1 MRRQSL
7 KLRWP
12 ALVLGLTLLCSA
24 LPATSALAT
33 QPRITVVR
41 AVPIPA
47 QDTIVQKTIT
57 TSFDVTLAP
66 RNASGLSSFIA
77 SLSDTA
83 SANFHRFLTPR
94 AFAQRYGATA
104 SSVDAVRSYLRGYG
118 LRVGSLSTG
127 RLVLHVTGTTTN
139 IAHAFSARVE
149 TVRRADGVLAAQLA
163 TKGTLPSALAHDI
176 AGVAG
181 LSSVVQPSTN
191 IVHSHVS
198 SHVTAPIACADDG
211 GETSTTPNSLGG
223 YTAPQEAQLYGV
235 ASEWAKGNLGT
246 GQTIA
251 LYELS
256 AYDPSDLA
264 TFLQC
269 YGLSPSV
276 TPISVDGGPTGSYDN
291 EPTLDIEQAAALA
304 PGANFEVYQGP
315 NNSTGPID
323 TYTQIADDDTATIIS
338 TSWGTC
344 ESDPSGDPSAEQPIF
359 EQMSAEGQTVISA
372 AGDSG
377 SSDCSQ
383 GTNSNAL
390 AVDDPASQPFVTGV
404 GGLTING
411 INPLNQTVWDT
422 PVSSGNAG
430 AGGGGASVLWTRPT
444 WQVAAGITASDTMR
458 LVPDLSAL
466 ADPGTGFIEYFT
478 GNGAGLCHRNCAA
491 GWMSIGG
498 TSVGAPLVSALV
510 AVSAQ
515 ACDLPRLG
523 FLNPSLYAMASTGFV
538 DVTTGSNDL
547 YGVGGYSA
555 GPGYDEASGLG
566 SPNGAAFF
574 AGLCPPK
581 FDLAESSFATSKT
594 SAPVDGAPINV
605 TATLHDTNNNAIA
618 NALVNVTAASTGA
631 GSVGRLTIDNDRSS
645 ETASGHAAYVVTS
658 DSNGAA
664 TFSVSTTEPGPV
676 VITVS
681 YESQT
686 IYTTTLQFTTAS
698 KAIPT
703 APGRAAI
710 AVLTPLVGGFQLNV
724 RAPTS
729 NGGSA
734 ITSYQYSVSGGSKW
748 LGLAKRATSIKVSNL
763 AKGKSYKVIVRALN
777 AYGPGVAS
785 PAKSVVTRKK

>member
-7 KLRWP
+7 KPRWP
-12 ALVLGLTLLCSA
+12 ALVLGITLFCVA
-24 LPATSALAT
+24 LPATSAVAT
-33 QPRITVVR
+33 QPRITVVGV
-41 AVPIPA
+41 APVPA
-47 QDTIVQKTIT
+47 QDTIVNKTIT

-66 RNASGLSSFIA
+66 RHASGLSSFIA

-94 AFAQRYGATA
+94 EFAQRYGATA

-127 RLVLHVTGTTTN
+127 RLVLHVTGSTTN

-163 TKGTLPSALAHDI
+163 TEGTLPGALAHDI

-181 LSSVVQPSTN
+181 LSTVVQPSTN
-191 IVHSHVS
+191 IVHSHAS
-198 SHVTAPIACADDG
+198 SRATVPTTCANDG

-223 YTAPQEAQLYGV
+223 YTAQQEAQLYGV
-235 ASEWAKGNLGT
+235 NAEWAKGNVGT

-276 TPISVDGGPTGSYDN
+276 TPISVDNGPTGSYDD

-315 NNSTGPID
+315 NNSTGPLD

-344 ESDPSGDPSAEQPIF
+344 ESDPQGDPSAEQPIF
-359 EQMSAEGQTVISA
+359 EQLSAQGQSVFSA

-377 SSDCSQ
+377 SSDCN
-383 GTNSNAL
+383 GITNNNL

-404 GGLTING
+404 GGLTIND
-411 INPLNQTVWDT
+411 INPLNQTVWET
-422 PVSSGNAG
+422 PVKSGNAG
-430 AGGGGASVLWTRPT
+430 AGGGGVSAIWSRPT
-444 WQVAAGITASDTMR
+444 WQVAPGISASDSMR

-466 ADPGTGFIEYFT
+466 ADPGTGFIQYWT
-478 GNGAGLCHRNCAA
+478 GTAA
-491 GWMSIGG
+491 GTCIHECNNGWESIGG
-498 TSVGAPLVSALV
+498 TSVAAPLVSALV
-510 AVSAQ
+510 AVAAQ
-515 ACDLPRLG
+515 ACDVPRLG
-523 FLNPSLYAMASTGFV
+523 FVNPSLYAMASTGFV

-547 YGVGGYSA
+547 YNVGGYSA

-566 SPNGAAFF
+566 SPDGAAFF

-581 FDLAESSFATSKT
+581 FDLTKSSFTTSKS

-605 TATLHDTNNNAIA
+605 TATLHDTNNVAIA
-618 NALVNVTAASTGA
+618 NALVNVTAASTGN
-631 GSVGRLTIDNDRSS
+631 GSVGRVLIDNDRSS
-645 ETASGHAAYVVTS
+645 QTTSGHAAYVVTS

-686 IYTTTLQFTTAS
+686 IYTTTLQFTATS
-698 KAIPT
+698 KVVPT
-703 APGRAAI
+703 APGRATI
-710 AVLTPLVGGFQLNV
+710 AALTPLVGGFQLNV

-748 LGLAKRATSIKVSNL
+748 LGLAKRATSIKVSKL
-763 AKGKSYKVIVRALN
+763 AKGKTYKVTVRAVN
-777 AYGPGVAS
+777 AYGPGAAS
-785 PAKSVVTRKK
+785 PARTVVTRK

>member
-12 ALVLGLTLLCSA
+12 ALLLGLTLLCVA
-24 LPATSALAT
+24 LPATSAVAT
-33 QPRITVVR
+33 QPRITVAGV
-41 AVPIPA
+41 APIPA
-47 QDTIVQKTIT
+47 QDTIVKKTIT

-83 SANFHRFLTPR
+83 SANFHRYLTSR
-94 AFAQRYGATA
+94 AFAQRFGATA
-104 SSVDAVRSYLRGYG
+104 SSVDAVSSYLRGYG

-163 TKGTLPSALAHDI
+163 TKGTLPGALAHDI

-181 LSSVVQPSTN
+181 LSSIVQPSTN
-191 IVHSHVS
+191 LVHSHVS
-198 SHVTAPIACADDG
+198 SHATVPMTCASDG

-235 ASEWAKGNLGT
+235 SAEWANGNVGT

-276 TPISVDGGPTGSYDN
+276 TPISVDGGPTGSYDD

-359 EQMSAEGQTVISA
+359 EQMSAEGQTIVSA

-377 SSDCSQ
+377 SSDCN
-383 GTNSNAL
+383 GITNNNL
-390 AVDDPASQPFVTGV
+390 AVDDPASQPSVTGV
-404 GGLTING
+404 GGLTVND
-411 INPLNQTVWDT
+411 INPLNQTVWDN
-422 PVSSGNAG
+422 PVKSGEAG
-430 AGGGGASVLWTRPT
+430 AGGGGVSVLWSRPT
-444 WQVAAGITASDTMR
+444 WQVAPGISASDTMR

-466 ADPGTGFIEYFT
+466 ADPGTGFIQYFT
-478 GNGAGLCHRNCAA
+478 GTAA
-491 GWMSIGG
+491 GTCIHECNAGWDAIGG

-515 ACDLPRLG
+515 ACDVPRLG
-523 FLNPSLYAMASTGFV
+523 NINPSLYAMASTGFV

-547 YGVGGYSA
+547 YNVGGYSA

-566 SPNGAAFF
+566 SPDGAAFF

-581 FDLAESSFATSKT
+581 FDLTESSFTTSKT
-594 SAPVDGAPINV
+594 TAPVDGAPINV

-618 NALVNVTAASTGA
+618 NALVNVTATSTGA
-631 GSVGRLTIDNDRSS
+631 GSVGRVTIDNDRSS
-645 ETASGHAAYVVTS
+645 ETTSGHASYVVTS

-664 TFSVSTTEPGPV
+664 TFSVSTTEPGQV
-676 VITVS
+676 VITVN
-681 YESQT
+681 YESQL
-686 IYTTTLQFTTAS
+686 IYTTTLQFTTAA
-698 KAIPT
+698 KVVPT
-703 APGRAAI
+703 APGRATI
-710 AVLTPLVGGFQLNV
+710 AALTPLVGGFQLNV

-729 NGGSA
+729 SGGSA

-763 AKGKSYKVIVRALN
+763 AKGKSYKVTVRALN
-777 AYGPGVAS
+777 AYGPGAAS
-785 PAKSVVTRKK
+785 PVKSVVTRK

>member
-1 MRRQSL
+1 M
-7 KLRWP
+7 RWP
-12 ALVLGLTLLCSA
+12 ALVVGLSLLAGA
-24 LPATSALAT
+24 LPATSALAI
-33 QPRITVVR
+33 QPRITVAR
-41 AVPIPA
+41 AVAVPA
-47 QDTIVQKTIT
+47 QDTIVHKTIT

-66 RNASGLSSFIA
+66 RDASGLSSFIA
-77 SLSDTA
+77 SLSNTA
-83 SANFHRFLTPR
+83 SLNFHHYLTPST
-94 AFAQRYGATA
+94 FAQRYGATA
-104 SSVDAVRSYLRGYG
+104 SSVDALRTYLRGYG
-118 LRVGSLSTG
+118 LHVGSLSTG
-127 RLVLHVTGTTTN
+127 GLVLHVTGTTTD

-163 TKGTLPSALAHDI
+163 TKGTLPSALALNI

-198 SHVTAPIACADDG
+198 SHATTPTACADDG

-223 YTAPQEAQLYGV
+223 YTAPQEAQLYGLT
-235 ASEWAKGNLGT
+235 AEWAAGNVGT

-264 TFLQC
+264 TYFQC
-269 YGLSPSV
+269 YGLNPTI
-276 TPISVDGGPTGSYDN
+276 TPISVDGGPTGSYDD

-344 ESDPSGDPSAEQPIF
+344 ESDPEGDPSAEQPIF
-359 EQMSAEGQTVISA
+359 EQMSAQGQTVVSA
-372 AGDSG
+372 AGDAG
-377 SSDCSQ
+377 SSDCN
-383 GTNSNAL
+383 GITNNDL

-404 GGLTING
+404 GGLSINS
-411 INPLNQTVWDT
+411 ISPLSETVWDT
-422 PVSSGNAG
+422 PVKSGNAG
-430 AGGGGASVLWTRPT
+430 AGGGGISVLWTRPT
-444 WQVAAGITASDTMR
+444 WQVATGIASSETMR

-466 ADPGTGFIEYFT
+466 ADPNTGFIQYFT
-478 GNGAGLCHRNCAA
+478 GTGAGLCHKNCAA
-491 GWMSIGG
+491 GWNAIGG
-498 TSVGAPLVSALV
+498 TSVGAPLISALI

-515 ACDLPRLG
+515 ACDVPRLG
-523 FLNPSLYAMASTGFV
+523 FINPSLYAMASTGFV
-538 DVTTGSNDL
+538 DVTTGTNDL

-574 AGLCPPK
+574 SGLCPPK
-581 FDLAESSFATSKT
+581 FDLSESTFSTSKS

-605 TATLHDTNNNAIA
+605 TATLHDANNTAIA
-618 NALVNVTAASTGA
+618 NALVNVTAASTGT
-631 GSVGRLTIDNDRSS
+631 GSVGRVEIDNDRSS
-645 ETASGHAAYVVTS
+645 ETTSGDATYVVTT
-658 DSNGAA
+658 DSTGAA

-676 VITVS
+676 SITVS
-681 YESQT
+681 YESQS
-686 IYTTTLQFTTAS
+686 IYTTTLQFTSAS
-698 KAIPT
+698 KATPT
-703 APGRAAI
+703 VPGRASI
-710 AVLTPLVGGFQLNV
+710 AALTPLVGGFQLSV

-748 LGLAKRATSIKVSNL
+748 VGLAKRATTIKVSNL
-763 AKGKSYKVIVRALN
+763 VKGKSYKVTVRALN
-777 AYGPGVAS
+777 AYGAGAAS
-785 PAKSVVTRKK
+785 PAKSVITRK

>member
-1 MRRQSL
+1 MRRQSS

-12 ALVLGLTLLCSA
+12 AALVGLTLLCVA
-24 LPATSALAT
+24 LPATSAVAT
-33 QPRITVVR
+33 QPRVTV
-41 AVPIPA
+41 AGTMPIPA
-47 QDTIVQKTIT
+47 QDTIVNKIIT

-66 RNASGLSSFIA
+66 RNPSGLTSFIA
-77 SLSDTA
+77 SLSNTA
-83 SANFHRFLTPR
+83 SANFQHFLTPLQ
-94 AFAQRYGATA
+94 FAQRFGATS

-127 RLVLHVTGTTTN
+127 RLVLHVSGTTTN

-163 TKGTLPSALAHDI
+163 TKGTLPSPLAHVI
-176 AGVAG
+176 AGIAG
-181 LSSVVQPSTN
+181 LSTVVQPSTN
-191 IVHSHVS
+191 LVHSHVS
-198 SHVTAPIACADDG
+198 SHVTTPTTCPNDG

-223 YTAPQEAQLYGV
+223 YTPPQEAQLYGV
-235 ASEWAKGNLGT
+235 NAEWAKGNTGT

-264 TFLQC
+264 TYLSC

-276 TPISVDGGPTGSYDN
+276 TPISVDGGPTGSYDD

-315 NNSTGPID
+315 NNSSGPTD
-323 TYTQIADDDTATIIS
+323 TYAQIADDDTATIIS

-344 ESDPSGDPSAEQPIF
+344 ESDPGGDPSAEQPIF
-359 EQMSAEGQTVISA
+359 EQLSAQGQSVFSA

-377 SSDCSQ
+377 SSDCN
-383 GTNSNAL
+383 GITNNAL

-404 GGLTING
+404 GGLTIND
-411 INPLNQTVWDT
+411 INPLSQTVW
-422 PVSSGNAG
+422 SSPRPSGA
-430 AGGGGASVLWTRPT
+430 AGGGGGGVSALWSRPT
-444 WQVAAGITASDTMR
+444 WQVAPGIPVTESMR

-466 ADPGTGFIEYFT
+466 ADPGTGFIQYFT
-478 GNGAGLCHRNCAA
+478 GTAA
-491 GWMSIGG
+491 GTCIHECNAGWDAVGG

-510 AVSAQ
+510 AVAAQ

-523 FLNPSLYAMASTGFV
+523 FVNPSLYAMAKTGFI

-547 YGVGGYSA
+547 FNVGGYNA

-566 SPNGAAFF
+566 SPDGAAFF

-581 FDLAESSFATSKT
+581 FDLAESSFTTTKT
-594 SAPVDGAPINV
+594 SAPVDGAPISV
-605 TATLHDTNNNAIA
+605 SATLHDTNNVAIA
-618 NALVNVTAASTGA
+618 NALVNVTAATTGN
-631 GSVGRLTIDNDRSS
+631 GSVGRVEIDNDRSS
-645 ETASGHAAYVVTS
+645 ATTSGKAAYVVTS

-664 TFSVSTTEPGPV
+664 TFTVSTTEPGPV

-686 IYTTTLQFTTAS
+686 IYTTTLQFTAAS
-698 KAIPT
+698 KAVPT
-703 APGRAAI
+703 APGRATI
-710 AVLTPLVGGFQLNV
+710 AALTPLVGGFQLNV
-724 RAPTS
+724 RAPSS

-734 ITSYQYSVSGGSKW
+734 ITSYQYSVTGGSKW
-748 LGLAKRATSIKVSNL
+748 QGIAKRAVSIKVSNL
-763 AKGKSYKVIVRALN
+763 AKGKSYKVTVRALN
-777 AYGPGVAS
+777 AFGPGAAS
-785 PAKSVVTRKK
+785 PARTVVTRK

>member
-1 MRRQSL
+1 MRRQPQQ
-7 KLRWP
+7 LRWP
-12 ALVLGLTLLCSA
+12 ALVLGVTLLSVA
-24 LPATSALAT
+24 LPATSAVAT
-33 QPRITVVR
+33 QPRITVAGV
-41 AVPIPA
+41 APVPA
-47 QDTIVQKTIT
+47 QDTIVNRPIT

-83 SANFHRFLTPR
+83 SANFHRFLTPQV
-94 AFAQRYGATA
+94 FAQRYGATQ
-104 SSVDAVRSYLRGYG
+104 SSVDAVRSYLSGYG

-127 RLVLHVTGTTTN
+127 RLVLHVAGTTTN

-149 TVRRADGVLAAQLA
+149 TVRRADGALAAQLA
-163 TKGTLPSALAHDI
+163 TNATLPAPLAHDI

-181 LSSVVQPSTN
+181 LSSVVQPSSN
-191 IVHSHVS
+191 LVRSRVS
-198 SHVTAPIACADDG
+198 AHVTVPKACADDG
-211 GETSTTPNSLGG
+211 GETTTTPNALGG
-223 YTAPQEAQLYGV
+223 YTAIQEAQLYGV
-235 ASEWAKGNLGT
+235 NAEWANGDVGT

-264 TFLQC
+264 TFLSC
-269 YGLSPSV
+269 YGLNPTV
-276 TPISVDGGPTGSYDN
+276 TPISVDGGPSGTYDD

-315 NNSTGPID
+315 NNSSGPLD

-344 ESDPSGDPSAEQPIF
+344 ESDPEGDPSAEQPIF
-359 EQMSAEGQTVISA
+359 EQLSAQGQSVFSA

-377 SSDCSQ
+377 SSDCN
-383 GTNSNAL
+383 GITNNDL

-404 GGLTING
+404 GGLTIND
-411 INPLNQTVWDT
+411 IDPLDQTVWDT
-422 PVSSGNAG
+422 PVKSGNAG
-430 AGGGGASVLWTRPT
+430 AGGGGVSVLWTRPV
-444 WQVAAGITASDTMR
+444 WQVAPGITANDTMR

-466 ADPGTGFIEYFT
+466 ADPGTGFIQYFT
-478 GNGAGLCHRNCAA
+478 GTAA
-491 GWMSIGG
+491 GTCIHECNAGWEAIGG
-498 TSVGAPLVSALV
+498 TSVAAPLVAALV
-510 AVSAQ
+510 AVATQ
-515 ACDLPRLG
+515 ACDVPRLG
-523 FLNPSLYAMASTGFV
+523 FVNPSLYAMASTGFV

-566 SPNGAAFF
+566 SPDGAAFF

-581 FDLAESSFATSKT
+581 FDLSESSFATSKT
-594 SAPVDGAPINV
+594 SAPVDGSPINV
-605 TATLHDTNNNAIA
+605 TATLHDTNNDAIT

-631 GSVGRLTIDNDRSS
+631 GSVGRVEIDNDRSS
-645 ETASGHAAYVVTS
+645 ETTSGHAAYVVTS

-686 IYTTTLQFTTAS
+686 IYTTTLQFTAAS
-698 KAIPT
+698 QVVPT
-703 APGRAAI
+703 APGRATI
-710 AVLTPLVGGFQLNV
+710 AALTPLVGGFQLNV
-724 RAPTS
+724 RAPAS

-734 ITSYQYSVSGGSKW
+734 ITTYQYSVSGGSKW
-748 LGLAKRATSIKVSNL
+748 LGIAKRATSIRVSNL
-763 AKGKSYKVIVRALN
+763 TKGKSYKVTVRALN
-777 AYGPGVAS
+777 AFGPGAAS
-785 PAKSVVTRKK
+785 PARSVVTRK

>member
-1 MRRQSL
+1 M

-12 ALVLGLTLLCSA
+12 VAAVALALLSAA

-41 AVPIPA
+41 AVPVPS
-47 QDTIVQKTIT
+47 QDTIVHKTIT

-66 RNASGLSSFIA
+66 RDASGLSSFIA
-77 SLSDTA
+77 SLSNTA
-83 SANFHRFLTPR
+83 SPNYGHFLTPGQ
-94 AFAQRYGATA
+94 FAKRYGAT
-104 SSVDAVRSYLRGYG
+104 STSVDAVRSYMRGYG
-118 LRVGSLSTG
+118 LHVGSLSTG
-127 RLVLHVTGTTTN
+127 RLVLHVTGTTTD
-139 IAHAFSARVE
+139 IAHAFAARVE
-149 TVRRADGVLAAQLA
+149 TVRRASGVLAAQLA
-163 TKGTLPSALAHDI
+163 TKGTLPSVLAHEV

-191 IVHSHVS
+191 LVHSNVT
-198 SHVTAPIACADDG
+198 SHVTTPSACADDG

-223 YTAPQEAQLYGV
+223 YTALQEAQLYGV
-235 ASEWAKGNLGT
+235 TAQWAAGNVGT

-264 TFLQC
+264 TFFQC
-269 YGLSPSV
+269 YGLNPTI
-276 TPISVDGGPTGSYDN
+276 TPISVDGGPTGSYDD

-304 PGANFEVYQGP
+304 PGATFEVYQGP

-344 ESDPSGDPSAEQPIF
+344 ESDPEGDPSAEQPIF
-359 EQMSAEGQTVISA
+359 EQMSAQGQTIVSA
-372 AGDSG
+372 AGDAG
-377 SSDCSQ
+377 SSDCN
-383 GTNSNAL
+383 GITNNDL

-404 GGLTING
+404 GGLTINS
-411 INPLNQTVWDT
+411 ISPLNQSVWDT
-422 PVSSGNAG
+422 PVSTGNAG
-430 AGGGGASVLWTRPT
+430 AGGGGISVLWSRPT
-444 WQVAAGITASDTMR
+444 WQVATGIADSESMR

-466 ADPGTGFIEYFT
+466 ADPNTGFIQYFT
-478 GNGAGLCHRNCAA
+478 GTGAGLCHHDCAA
-491 GWMSIGG
+491 GWDAIGG
-498 TSVGAPLVSALV
+498 TSVGAPLISALV
-510 AVSAQ
+510 AISAQ
-515 ACDLPRLG
+515 ACDVPRLG
-523 FLNPSLYAMASTGFV
+523 FINPSLYAMSSTGFV

-547 YGVGGYSA
+547 YGVGGYNA

-566 SPNGAAFF
+566 SPDGAAFF

-581 FDLAESSFATSKT
+581 FDLSDSTFSTSKT

-605 TATLHDTNNNAIA
+605 TATLHDANNVAIA
-618 NALVNVTAASTGA
+618 NALINVTATSTGS
-631 GSVGRLTIDNDRSS
+631 GSVGRVTIDNDRSS
-645 ETASGHAAYVVTS
+645 ETTSGDAAYVVTS
-658 DSNGAA
+658 DSNGSA

-676 VITVS
+676 NITVS

-686 IYTTTLQFTTAS
+686 IYTKTLQFTAAS

-710 AVLTPLVGGFQLNV
+710 AALTPLVGGFQLSV
-724 RAPTS
+724 LAPSS

-748 LGLAKRATSIKVSNL
+748 LSLAKRATTIKVSNL
-763 AKGKSYKVIVRALN
+763 VKGKTYKVTVRALN
-777 AYGPGVAS
+777 AYGAGAAS
-785 PAKSVVTRKK
+785 PAKAVVTRK